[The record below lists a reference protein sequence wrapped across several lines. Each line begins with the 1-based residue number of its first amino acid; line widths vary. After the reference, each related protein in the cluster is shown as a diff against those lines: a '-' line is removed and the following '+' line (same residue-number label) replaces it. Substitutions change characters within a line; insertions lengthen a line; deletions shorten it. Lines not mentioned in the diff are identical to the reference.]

1 MVLLRFSTVLDRLVA
16 VLDIGLGV
24 LEVGVVL
31 LLIVG
36 LVVAGNARE
45 EGIILSFIR
54 SWQYYSGRVMFSIK
68 WL

>member
-1 MVLLRFSTVLDRLVA
+1 MVLLRFSTVLDRLVV

-45 EGIILSFIR
+45 ESIILSFIR
-54 SWQYYSGRVMFSIK
+54 SGQYYSGRAMFSIK